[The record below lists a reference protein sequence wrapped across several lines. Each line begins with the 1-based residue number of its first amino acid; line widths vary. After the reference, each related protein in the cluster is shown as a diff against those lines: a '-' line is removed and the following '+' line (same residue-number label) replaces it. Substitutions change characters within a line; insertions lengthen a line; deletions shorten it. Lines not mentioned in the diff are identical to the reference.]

1 MPEVLPGCVQ
11 PGVCGAGWVRA
22 SNHPAPW
29 PLDQPHVWRE
39 SPNPPCLTSL
49 PVQTLSGFSL
59 CRILVAQGEGL
70 LLLLDHTAFRLAL
83 HDLSAG
89 IEPAPC
95 DQAASAR
102 YRHLVVNPAK
112 TAGACGAGRTCTVQ
126 RVVPVSPCPIF
137 SPHVPVFPGCPL
149 SFQLPH
155 TLEVPNSM
163 GLTTGALTRR
173 AAGGAGGR
181 RTRTCAV
188 LTDDPISAARLPL
201 SDVFRFLPAPFFP

>member
-1 MPEVLPGCVQ
+1 MPEVLPGCVR
-11 PGVCGAGWVRA
+11 PGVGGTGWVRA

-39 SPNPPCLTSL
+39 SPNPPRLTSP

-112 TAGACGAGRTCTVQ
+112 TAGAGGACRTCTGTHAF
-126 RVVPVSPCPIF
+126 RPMCP
-137 SPHVPVFPGCPL
+137 SVRAAKRL
-149 SFQLPH
+149 SALPH

-181 RTRTCAV
+181 RTRTCT
-188 LTDDPISAARLPL
+188 L
-201 SDVFRFLPAPFFP
+201 

>member
-1 MPEVLPGCVQ
+1 MPETLPGCVR
-11 PGVCGAGWVRA
+11 PGVGGADWVRA
-22 SNHPAPW
+22 SNHPAPRT
-29 PLDQPHVWRE
+29 LDRPHVWRE
-39 SPNPPCLTSL
+39 SLNPPCLTSP

-112 TAGACGAGRTCTVQ
+112 TAGSCGAGRSCTGTHAF
-126 RVVPVSPCPIF
+126 RPMCPSF
-137 SPHVPVFPGCPL
+137 RAVRCLSSCHTHWRFPI
-149 SFQLPH
+149 QW
-155 TLEVPNSM
+155 
-163 GLTTGALTRR
+163 
-173 AAGGAGGR
+173 
-181 RTRTCAV
+181 
-188 LTDDPISAARLPL
+188 D
-201 SDVFRFLPAPFFP
+201 

>member
-11 PGVCGAGWVRA
+11 PGVG
-22 SNHPAPW
+22 
-29 PLDQPHVWRE
+29 
-39 SPNPPCLTSL
+39 
-49 PVQTLSGFSL
+49 
-59 CRILVAQGEGL
+59 
-70 LLLLDHTAFRLAL
+70 
-83 HDLSAG
+83 
-89 IEPAPC
+89 
-95 DQAASAR
+95 
-102 YRHLVVNPAK
+102 
-112 TAGACGAGRTCTVQ
+112 GAGRTCTGTHAFRPMRPSV
-126 RVVPVSPCPIF
+126 RAAKR
-137 SPHVPVFPGCPL
+137 L
-149 SFQLPH
+149 SALPH

>member
-1 MPEVLPGCVQ
+1 MPETLPGCVQ
-11 PGVCGAGWVRA
+11 PGVGGAGWVRA

-39 SPNPPCLTSL
+39 SPNPPCLTSP

-95 DQAASAR
+95 DQAAAAR

-126 RVVPVSPCPIF
+126 RGVPVSPCPIF
-137 SPHVPVFPGCPL
+137 SPHVPVFPGRQA
-149 SFQLPH
+149 SSSALPTH
-155 TLEVPNSM
+155 WRKGELQRGHHSRCWWGGRVSNPH
-163 GLTTGALTRR
+163 LRR
-173 AAGGAGGR
+173 AYG
-181 RTRTCAV
+181 
-188 LTDDPISAARLPL
+188 
-201 SDVFRFLPAPFFP
+201 

>member
-11 PGVCGAGWVRA
+11 PGVGGTGWVRA

-29 PLDQPHVWRE
+29 SLDQPHVWRE

-95 DQAASAR
+95 DQAAAAR

-112 TAGACGAGRTCTVQ
+112 TAGACGAGRTCTGTHAFRPMCPSFRAVRCLSSCHTHWRKGELQ
-126 RVVPVSPCPIF
+126 RGHHSRCWWGGRVSN
-137 SPHVPVFPGCPL
+137 PHL
-149 SFQLPH
+149 
-155 TLEVPNSM
+155 
-163 GLTTGALTRR
+163 RR
-173 AAGGAGGR
+173 AYG
-181 RTRTCAV
+181 
-188 LTDDPISAARLPL
+188 
-201 SDVFRFLPAPFFP
+201 

>member
-1 MPEVLPGCVQ
+1 MEVCTRLRCSPGQPEGENRSPGS
-11 PGVCGAGWVRA
+11 GGADWVRA

-39 SPNPPCLTSL
+39 SRNPPRLTSP

-59 CRILVAQGEGL
+59 CRILVAQGAGL
-70 LLLLDHTAFRLAL
+70 LLLLGRTAFRLAL

-112 TAGACGAGRTCTVQ
+112 TAGAGGARRSCTGQRGVPEPLRTNCVPHEMPVCPGRQASVPLCQHLGERSCPARDCT
-126 RVVPVSPCPIF
+126 F
-137 SPHVPVFPGCPL
+137 
-149 SFQLPH
+149 
-155 TLEVPNSM
+155 
-163 GLTTGALTRR
+163 GALTRR
-173 AAGGAGGR
+173 AVVGRAG
-181 RTRTCAV
+181 V
-188 LTDDPISAARLPL
+188 E
-201 SDVFRFLPAPFFP
+201 PAPSPL

>member
-1 MPEVLPGCVQ
+1 MTRPMPETLPGCVQ
-11 PGVCGAGWVRA
+11 PGVGGAGWVRA

-39 SPNPPCLTSL
+39 SPNPPCLTSP

-95 DQAASAR
+95 DQAAAAR

-126 RVVPVSPCPIF
+126 RGVPVSPCPIF
-137 SPHVPVFPGCPL
+137 SPHVPVCPGRQA
-149 SFQLPH
+149 SSSALPTH
-155 TLEVPNSM
+155 CRKGELQRGHHSRCWWGGRVSNPH
-163 GLTTGALTRR
+163 LRR
-173 AAGGAGGR
+173 AYG
-181 RTRTCAV
+181 
-188 LTDDPISAARLPL
+188 
-201 SDVFRFLPAPFFP
+201 